1 MVSNNDTVMANTTE
15 HSLDPIIW
23 VGTIGSVIGILC
35 VTVVVVVVV
44 VVLVFLVCR
53 LTRRPRAPSIPRVNE
68 NPVYGMYYFPDGER
82 IDYATV
88 EVEDENPYY
97 GT

>member
-1 MVSNNDTVMANTTE
+1 MANNTE
-15 HSLDPIIW
+15 HSLDPTIW
-23 VGTIGSVIGILC
+23 VGTIGSIIGILC
-35 VTVVVVVVV
+35 ITVVVVVVV
-44 VVLVFLVCR
+44 ILICR

-82 IDYATV
+82 IDYSTV

-97 GT
+97 AT